1 MLRNGWGRW
10 QAALVAAA
18 LLLVLGVGLGL
29 DMGGENARTAQIS
42 SAPIPTTLPAPS
54 ATSANQAARVGQ
66 APGSLG
72 TLRRAE
78 LPVQGRDML
87 GLIYQGGP
95 FKYDKDGVSF
105 GNRERILPAQAR
117 AYYREY
123 TVKTPGVSHRGA
135 RRIVCGGERP
145 AQPDICYYTD
155 DHYASFRT
163 IVE

>member
-18 LLLVLGVGLGL
+18 LLLVLGVGWGL
-29 DMGGENARTAQIS
+29 NKGGESARTALTS
-42 SAPIPTTLPAPS
+42 TAPTQTILPAPS
-54 ATSANQAARVGQ
+54 ERAVNAAAKVAQ

-72 TLRRAE
+72 RVGRAE
-78 LPVQGRDML
+78 LPAQGRDVL

-95 FKYDKDGVSF
+95 FTYDKDGVSF
-105 GNRERILPAQAR
+105 GNRERILPAKSR

-135 RRIVCGGERP
+135 RRIVCGGEQP